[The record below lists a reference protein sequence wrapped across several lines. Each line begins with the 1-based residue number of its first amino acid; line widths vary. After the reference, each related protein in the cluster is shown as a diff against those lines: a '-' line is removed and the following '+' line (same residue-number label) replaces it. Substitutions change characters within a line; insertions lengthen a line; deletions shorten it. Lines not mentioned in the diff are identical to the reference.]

1 MRKWLSAIIVGV
13 SLAQPVS
20 ADDRS
25 KMLGVWRLVSY
36 DLEFQDTGERR
47 PVFGKKPVGY
57 IIFTPEGRMMA
68 YLEAEN
74 RKAPQNAEEQAAA
87 YRTLHAYSGKY
98 RLEGDKWSVVRT
110 INSTQPK
117 NGFTVAAYE
126 DEDELETLCEAYRA
140 GDEEARTMIRL
151 VAELSVLSARK

>member
-20 ADDRS
+20 ANDHS

-98 RLEGDKWSVVRT
+98 RLEGDKWVTKVDAAWNVSWVGTDQERFYKFDGKQLHVISQWLPGGPQFGGRTVR
-110 INSTQPK
+110 
-117 NGFTVAAYE
+117 GFLAWE
-126 DEDELETLCEAYRA
+126 REQ
-140 GDEEARTMIRL
+140 
-151 VAELSVLSARK
+151 

>member
-1 MRKWLSAIIVGV
+1 MSNDGV
-13 SLAQPVS
+13 SLAQSVS

-25 KMLGVWRLVSY
+25 KRLGVWRLVAY

-74 RKAPQNAEEQAAA
+74 RKAPENAEEESAA
-87 YRTLHAYSGKY
+87 YRTMSAYTGKY
-98 RLEGDKWSVVRT
+98 RLEGDKWITKVDAAHNVSMVGTDQERFYKFDGKQLHVISSWQPGPQFGGKMVR
-110 INSTQPK
+110 
-117 NGFTVAAYE
+117 GF
-126 DEDELETLCEAYRA
+126 
-140 GDEEARTMIRL
+140 
-151 VAELSVLSARK
+151 LSWEREQ